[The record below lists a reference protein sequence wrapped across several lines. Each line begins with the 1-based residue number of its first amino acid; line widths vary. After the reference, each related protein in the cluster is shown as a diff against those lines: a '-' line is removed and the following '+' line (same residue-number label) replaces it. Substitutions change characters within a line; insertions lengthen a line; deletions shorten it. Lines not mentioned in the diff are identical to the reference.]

1 MLEAKLVT
9 KSHPEHQTIVK
20 LSETVSVGGTELL
33 IIGGPVPSKVL
44 HKWKQSPANYPP
56 HPCKLCEAESTN
68 PALLPILS
76 KGWELRD
83 WKF

>member
-33 IIGGPVPSKVL
+33 IIGGPCTVESSQQME
-44 HKWKQSPANYPP
+44 QSPANYRP
-56 HPCKLCEAESTN
+56 HQCKLCEAESTN

-83 WKF
+83 SKF